1 MMNKKAKQAKLYV
14 VQTYTGWTE
23 PKYQTDIVD
32 MKGLV
37 ELQKTVDEV
46 ITIHELGK
54 EVKLK
59 MQLA

>member
-1 MMNKKAKQAKLYV
+1 MNKKAKQSKLYV
-14 VQTYTGWTE
+14 VQTYTSWTE
-23 PKYQTDIVD
+23 PKYQTDVVD

-37 ELQKTVDEV
+37 ELQKTVDEI

-59 MQLA
+59 MAIA